1 MDTIIFKHLTHGLA
15 LRKLINMS
23 CYYYLNQQVCILL
36 SREQHAIYAVR
47 FQPQAALPQER

>member
-15 LRKLINMS
+15 LGKLINMS
-23 CYYYLNQQVCILL
+23 YYYLNQQVCILL
-36 SREQHAIYAVR
+36 SREQLAIYAVR